1 MGSAKQS
8 TTILEEENHEPIS
21 TSKFQDLI
29 LSMYMASYIK
39 VKFVGSFMSILS
51 TSTIVLIWTFM
62 PQISKNYIQI
72 KFGNQYYIHF
82 LRKEIFLLGCYNLS
96 CISLFCGG
104 LFQKRKIFF
113 PWFVIQMFIFGNL
126 ICWIQLFVPGLEAR
140 KRDEPRIL
148 PPLIPEEK
156 VVGMA
161 PPPNFEKPVI
171 FPPIPDVTMEGNIF
185 DEDIVKENEFNMNLT
200 TPIPD
205 DFKDHSNYQNV
216 TMDDDIIPEKDF
228 NMDLTLLWIL
238 LGINGGLYGILLI
251 IYGFKLKNSKKK
263 KNSQN
268 NHSMVFA

>member
-1 MGSAKQS
+1 
-8 TTILEEENHEPIS
+8 
-21 TSKFQDLI
+21 
-29 LSMYMASYIK
+29 MASYIK

-51 TSTIVLIWTFM
+51 TSTIVLIWNFM

-82 LRKEIFLLGCYNLS
+82 LRKEIFLWGCYNLS
-96 CISLFCGG
+96 CFSLFCGG
-104 LFQKRKIFF
+104 LLKKRKLFL

-148 PPLIPEEK
+148 PPLIPEEE

-161 PPPNFEKPVI
+161 PAPNFEKPVI

-216 TMDDDIIPEKDF
+216 TMDDDIIPGEEDF

-263 KNSQN
+263 KASQI
-268 NHSMVFA
+268 NHSIVLA

>member
-8 TTILEEENHEPIS
+8 ITILEEENHEPIS
-21 TSKFQDLI
+21 TSKFQDFI
-29 LSMYMASYIK
+29 LSIYMASYIK

-51 TSTIVLIWTFM
+51 TSTIVLISTFM

-96 CISLFCGG
+96 CFLLFCGG
-104 LFQKRKIFF
+104 LLKKRQIFL

-126 ICWIQLFVPGLEAR
+126 ICWIQLFVPGLKAR
-140 KRDEPRIL
+140 KRDEPRNL
-148 PPLIPEEK
+148 PPLIHEEE

-161 PPPNFEKPVI
+161 PPPNFENPVI
-171 FPPIPDVTMEGNIF
+171 FPAIPEGTMKENKF
-185 DEDIVKENEFNMNLT
+185 DEDIVTENEFNMNLT

-205 DFKDHSNYQNV
+205 DFKDHSNIHNV
-216 TMDDDIIPEKDF
+216 TMDMDIIPEEDF

-238 LGINGGLYGILLI
+238 LAINGGLYGILLI

-263 KNSQN
+263 KASEN
-268 NHSMVFA
+268 NPSMVLA